1 MIAPGGASAMQSKD
15 EIFKWVTDLMKV
27 EFHFRDEELRLST
40 HLVDDLDLDS
50 IDAVDL
56 AVRVE
61 EKTGLSLSE
70 ADLKSF
76 RTIQDIVEL
85 IDERL

>member
-1 MIAPGGASAMQSKD
+1 
-15 EIFKWVTDLMKV
+15 MKV

-76 RTIQDIVEL
+76 RTIQDIVDL

>member
-1 MIAPGGASAMQSKD
+1 
-15 EIFKWVTDLMKV
+15 MKT
-27 EFHFRDEELRLST
+27 EFHFRDEDLRLT
-40 HLVDDLDLDS
+40 TLLVDDLDLDS

-61 EKTGLSLSE
+61 EKTGLSLTE
-70 ADLKSF
+70 ADLKSI
-76 RTIQDIVEL
+76 RTIQDIVDL

>member
-1 MIAPGGASAMQSKD
+1 
-15 EIFKWVTDLMKV
+15 MKV
-27 EFHFRDEELRLST
+27 EFHFRDEDLRLGT

-76 RTIQDIVEL
+76 RTIQDIVDL

>member
-1 MIAPGGASAMQSKD
+1 MQSKD
-15 EIFKWVTDLMKV
+15 EIFKWVVDLMKV
-27 EFHFRDEELRLST
+27 EFHFRDEDLRPTT
-40 HLVDDLDLDS
+40 HLIDDLDLDS

-61 EKTGLSLSE
+61 EKTGLSLTE
-70 ADLKSF
+70 ADLKSI
-76 RTIQDIVEL
+76 RTIQDIVDL

>member
-1 MIAPGGASAMQSKD
+1 MQSKD
-15 EIFKWVTDLMKV
+15 EIFKWVADLMKT
-27 EFHFRDEELRLST
+27 EFQFRDEDLRLST

-61 EKTGLSLSE
+61 EKTGLSLTE
-70 ADLKSF
+70 ADLKSI
-76 RTIQDIVEL
+76 RTIQDIVDL

>member
-1 MIAPGGASAMQSKD
+1 MIARGGGSAMHSKD
-15 EIFKWVTDLMKV
+15 EIFKWVTDLMKT

-56 AVRVE
+56 AVRLE
-61 EKTGLSLSE
+61 EKTGLSLDE
-70 ADLKSF
+70 ADLKSI
-76 RTIQDIVEL
+76 RTIQDIVDL

>member
-1 MIAPGGASAMQSKD
+1 MQSKD
-15 EIFKWVTDLMKV
+15 EIFKWVADLMKT
-27 EFHFRDEELRLST
+27 EFHFRDEELRLGT

-70 ADLKSF
+70 ADLKSL
-76 RTIQDIVEL
+76 RTIQDIVDL

>member
-1 MIAPGGASAMQSKD
+1 MQSKD
-15 EIFKWVTDLMKV
+15 EIFKWVADLMKT
-27 EFHFRDEELRLST
+27 EFHFRDEDLRPST
-40 HLVDDLDLDS
+40 HLIDDLDLDS

-70 ADLKSF
+70 ADLKSL
-76 RTIQDIVEL
+76 RTIQDIVDL

>member
-1 MIAPGGASAMQSKD
+1 MHSKD
-15 EIFKWVTDLMKV
+15 EIFKWVADLMKT
-27 EFHFRDEELRLST
+27 EFHFRDEELRLEA

-61 EKTGLSLSE
+61 ERTGLSLAE
-70 ADLKSF
+70 ADLKSIQ
-76 RTIQDIVEL
+76 TIQDIVDL

>member
-1 MIAPGGASAMQSKD
+1 
-15 EIFKWVTDLMKV
+15 MKT
-27 EFHFRDEELRLST
+27 EFHFRDAELRPSA

-61 EKTGLSLSE
+61 ERTGLSLTE
-70 ADLKSF
+70 ADLKSIQ
-76 RTIQDIVEL
+76 TIQDIVDL

>member
-1 MIAPGGASAMQSKD
+1 MQSKD
-15 EIFKWVTDLMKV
+15 QILRWVMDTLKSEFQLCDEDL
-27 EFHFRDEELRLST
+27 HPGA
-40 HLVDDLDLDS
+40 HLIDDLDLDS

-70 ADLKSF
+70 ADLKSI
-76 RTIQDIVEL
+76 RTIQDIVDL

>member
-1 MIAPGGASAMQSKD
+1 MIGSAEGEGMQGKD
-15 EIFKWVTDLMKV
+15 EILKWVTDLMKT
-27 EFHFRDEELRLST
+27 EFHFRDEELCPT
-40 HLVDDLDLDS
+40 AHLVDDLDLDS

-61 EKTGLSLSE
+61 ERTGLSLDE
-70 ADLKSF
+70 ADLKSIQ
-76 RTIQDIVEL
+76 TIQDIVDL

>member
-1 MIAPGGASAMQSKD
+1 MMAPGGGWAMHSKD
-15 EIFKWVTDLMKV
+15 EIFKWVTDLMKT
-27 EFHFRDEELRLST
+27 EFHFRDEDLRLGT

-61 EKTGLSLSE
+61 ERTGLSLSE
-70 ADLKSF
+70 ADLKSI
-76 RTIQDIVEL
+76 RTIQDIVDL

>member
-1 MIAPGGASAMQSKD
+1 MHSKD
-15 EIFKWVTDLMKV
+15 EIFKWVADLMKT
-27 EFHFRDEELRLST
+27 EFHFRDEELRPEA

-61 EKTGLSLSE
+61 ERTGLSLDE
-70 ADLKSF
+70 ADLKSIQ
-76 RTIQDIVEL
+76 TIQDIVDL

>member
-1 MIAPGGASAMQSKD
+1 MHSKD
-15 EIFKWVTDLMKV
+15 EIFKWVTDLMKR
-27 EFHFRDEELRLST
+27 EFHFRDEELRPSA

-61 EKTGLSLSE
+61 ERTGLALTE
-70 ADLKSF
+70 ADLKSIQ
-76 RTIQDIVEL
+76 TIQDIVDL
-85 IDERL
+85 IDGRL

>member
-1 MIAPGGASAMQSKD
+1 
-15 EIFKWVTDLMKV
+15 MKV
-27 EFHFRDEELRLST
+27 EFHFHDEDLRPNT
-40 HLVDDLDLDS
+40 HLIDDLDLDS

-61 EKTGLSLSE
+61 EKTGLSLTE
-70 ADLKSF
+70 ADLKSI
-76 RTIQDIVEL
+76 RTIQDIVDL

>member
-1 MIAPGGASAMQSKD
+1 
-15 EIFKWVTDLMKV
+15 MKT
-27 EFHFRDEELRLST
+27 EFHFRDEDLRLT
-40 HLVDDLDLDS
+40 TRLIDDLDLDS

-61 EKTGLSLSE
+61 EKSGLSLSE
-70 ADLKSF
+70 ADLKSI
-76 RTIQDIVEL
+76 RTIQDIVDL

>member
-1 MIAPGGASAMQSKD
+1 
-15 EIFKWVTDLMKV
+15 MKT
-27 EFHFRDEELRLST
+27 EFHFRDEELRLEA

-61 EKTGLSLSE
+61 ERTGLSLGE
-70 ADLKSF
+70 ADLKSIQ
-76 RTIQDIVEL
+76 TIQDIVDL

>member
-1 MIAPGGASAMQSKD
+1 MHSKD
-15 EIFKWVTDLMKV
+15 EIFKWVTDLMKK
-27 EFHFRDEELRLST
+27 EFQFRDEELRPSA

-61 EKTGLSLSE
+61 ERTGLALNE
-70 ADLKSF
+70 ADLKSIQ
-76 RTIQDIVEL
+76 TIQDIVDL

>member
-1 MIAPGGASAMQSKD
+1 
-15 EIFKWVTDLMKV
+15 MKT
-27 EFHFRDEELRLST
+27 EFHFRDEELRPGT
-40 HLVDDLDLDS
+40 HLIDDLDLDS

-61 EKTGLSLSE
+61 EKTGLSLTE
-70 ADLKSF
+70 ADLKSL
-76 RTIQDIVEL
+76 RTIQDIVDL

>member
-1 MIAPGGASAMQSKD
+1 MIAPGEGPGMQSKD
-15 EIFKWVTDLMKV
+15 EIFKWVADLMKT
-27 EFHFRDEELRLST
+27 EFHFRDEDLRLST

-70 ADLKSF
+70 ADLKSI
-76 RTIQDIVEL
+76 RTIQDIVDL

>member
-1 MIAPGGASAMQSKD
+1 
-15 EIFKWVTDLMKV
+15 MKT
-27 EFHFRDEELRLST
+27 EFQFRDQDLRPDA

-61 EKTGLSLSE
+61 ERTGLSLDE
-70 ADLKSF
+70 ADLKSIQ
-76 RTIQDIVEL
+76 TIQDIVDL

>member
-1 MIAPGGASAMQSKD
+1 
-15 EIFKWVTDLMKV
+15 MKT
-27 EFHFRDEELRLST
+27 EFHFRDEDLRLT
-40 HLVDDLDLDS
+40 TRLVDDLDLDS

-70 ADLKSF
+70 ADLKSI
-76 RTIQDIVEL
+76 RTIQDIVDL

>member
-1 MIAPGGASAMQSKD
+1 
-15 EIFKWVTDLMKV
+15 MKT
-27 EFHFRDEELRLST
+27 EFHFRDEDLRLGT
-40 HLVDDLDLDS
+40 YLVDDLDLDS

-61 EKTGLSLSE
+61 ERTGLSLSE
-70 ADLKSF
+70 ADLKSI
-76 RTIQDIVEL
+76 RTIQDIVDL

>member
-1 MIAPGGASAMQSKD
+1 MAPGEGQGMHSKD
-15 EIFKWVTDLMKV
+15 EIFKWVTDLMKT
-27 EFHFRDEELRLST
+27 EFHFRDQDLRPNA

-61 EKTGLSLSE
+61 ERTGLALTE
-70 ADLKSF
+70 ADLKSIQ
-76 RTIQDIVEL
+76 TIQDIVDL
-85 IDERL
+85 IDGRL

>member
-1 MIAPGGASAMQSKD
+1 MQSKD
-15 EIFKWVTDLMKV
+15 EIFKWVADLMKT
-27 EFHFRDEELRLST
+27 EFHFRDEELRLDT
-40 HLVDDLDLDS
+40 HLLDDLDLDS

-70 ADLKSF
+70 TDLKSL
-76 RTIQDIVEL
+76 RTIRDIVDL